1 MSSHLMTRRALVG
14 SGVAIAGAA
23 LAANASA
30 AASVLVEAAPNVIA
44 PFRIHVP
51 EADLQALKSRLQR
64 TRWPDK
70 EVVDDLSQGV
80 PLARMRVLVDHWQTR
95 YDWRRVERQINAY
108 PQFTTKV
115 DGVDIHFL
123 HIRSKHP
130 DALPL
135 IMTHGWPGSIV
146 EMLKVIGPLT
156 DPTAHGGKASDAF
169 HLILPSLPGFG
180 FSGKPTETGWGRERV
195 AKAWATLMSRLGY
208 ERYVAQGGDWG
219 SIVSQ
224 SMAQLAP
231 KGLLAIHVNM
241 PAAKPKQLSATL
253 TPEEQTAVRQIETF
267 FASGS
272 GYALMMFTRP
282 QTLGYALA
290 DSPVGQAAW
299 IYDKFIAWTDSGGVP
314 ERVLSMDEMLD
325 DIMFYWLT
333 DSSASSGRMYW
344 ENPGISYDQFG
355 GIDIPVAV
363 SIFPAEIYQPP
374 RSWCEQAFPKL
385 CYYNKAA
392 KGGHFAA
399 FEQPAIFTQEVR
411 NAFRQ
416 FRPNG

>member
-1 MSSHLMTRRALVG
+1 MKETVLSRRDVVAGGIALT
-14 SGVAIAGAA
+14 AAAGAA
-23 LAANASA
+23 SSGIAQSQSA
-30 AASVLVEAAPNVIA
+30 AIT
-44 PFRIHVP
+44 PFRIAVP
-51 EADLQALKSRLQR
+51 QGDLEYLQARLRR

-80 PLARMRVLVDHWQTR
+80 PLARMRVLTDHWQNE
-95 YDWRRVERQINAY
+95 YDWRRVERQINAHA
-108 PQFTTKV
+108 QFKTNI

-123 HIRSKHP
+123 HVRSKHA

-135 IMTHGWPGSIV
+135 IVTHGWPGSIV

-169 HLILPSLPGFG
+169 HLVLPSLPGFG
-180 FSGKPTETGWGRERV
+180 FSGKPTEKGWGRERV
-195 AKAWATLMSRLGY
+195 AKAWATLMDRLGY
-208 ERYVAQGGDWG
+208 DRYVAQGGDWG

-241 PAAKPKQLSATL
+241 PAAKPKQLPPTL
-253 TPEEQTAVRQIETF
+253 EPDEEAAVKQIETF

-299 IYDKFIAWTDSGGVP
+299 IYDKFVAWTDSGGVP

-333 DSSASSGRMYW
+333 DASASSGRMYW

-355 GIDIPVAV
+355 GIDLPVAV

-385 CYYNKAA
+385 YYYNKTA

-399 FEQPAIFTQEVR
+399 FEQPVIFTQEVR
-411 NAFRQ
+411 AAFRR
-416 FRPNG
+416 FRANV